1 MSCVTARPV
10 PGAAYEEESV
20 SHAREE
26 LSPRRRQILA
36 AATTVLAQQGNR
48 GLTHRAVDREAGLP
62 EGSSS
67 AYFRTRD
74 ALLRA
79 LGDVVADRLAADVAA
94 LGARLAS
101 CPGDHERAVAEVSRL
116 FSRWLGEPD
125 LLAARLELTV
135 AATRDPGLA
144 ERFTQWRDDLV
155 GMVRGVMEAA
165 DEDGGASAE
174 TLVASLDGV
183 LLASLL
189 LPRRR
194 RRTFVSDSV
203 EQLLSGLGP
212 NPAQT

>member
-1 MSCVTARPV
+1 MSPRND
-10 PGAAYEEESV
+10 
-20 SHAREE
+20 E
-26 LSPRRRQILA
+26 LSPRRREILT

-48 GLTHRAVDREAGLP
+48 GLTHRAVDREAGIP

-74 ALLRA
+74 ALLGA
-79 LGDVVADRLAADVAA
+79 LGDFVADRLAVDVEA
-94 LGARLAS
+94 LGARLAG

-116 FSRWLGEPD
+116 FSRWLEQPD

-155 GMVRGVMEAA
+155 GMVREVLASAGK
-165 DEDGGASAE
+165 DGGGSAE
-174 TLVASLDGV
+174 TLVAALDGV

-189 LPRRR
+189 QPARR
-194 RRTFVSDSV
+194 RRTFVAESV
-203 EQLLSGLGP
+203 ELLLAGLGAD
-212 NPAQT
+212 PATS

>member
-1 MSCVTARPV
+1 VGPV
-10 PGAAYEEESV
+10 
-20 SHAREE
+20 REE
-26 LSPRRRQILA
+26 LSPRRREILA

-125 LLAARLELTV
+125 LLTARLELTV
-135 AATRDPGLA
+135 AATRDAALA
-144 ERFTQWRDDLV
+144 ERFTEWRDDLV
-155 GMVRGVMEAA
+155 RTVRGVMEAA
-165 DEDGGASAE
+165 GKEGGASAE
-174 TLVASLDGV
+174 TLVAALDGV

-189 LPRRR
+189 LPQRRR
-194 RRTFVSDSV
+194 RGFASASI
-203 EQLLSGLGP
+203 EQLLAGLGP
-212 NPAQT
+212 DPGPDPGPDSGPEPRANPAPT

>member
-1 MSCVTARPV
+1 V
-10 PGAAYEEESV
+10 PPRTDG
-20 SHAREE
+20 
-26 LSPRRRQILA
+26 LTPRRREILS
-36 AATTVLAQQGNR
+36 AATTVLARTGNR

-74 ALLRA
+74 ALLRS

-135 AATRDPGLA
+135 AATRDPALA

-165 DEDGGASAE
+165 EEDGGASAE

-189 LPRRR
+189 LPQRR

-212 NPAQT
+212 NPPQT